1 MRWEISPPTDRGNQ
15 TCVPIS
21 RRRKDTKQRPPHPRA
36 PFDQAQAKGGVSP
49 MRTHLADQWFRST
62 CRYSSF
68 TETNYADLCCHCSLL
83 LRVWTGRRHTCTPS
97 TALSPSIKCKG
108 LSAGRQLW
116 KFMLLRWRCSTKT
129 GCWGAPRCFFAVGAM
144 NNDAFRIP
152 YIHPLIL
159 VFHLFSTVSY
169 WKSFD
174 INSNS
179 REYKKSWLIC
189 LHV

>member
-108 LSAGRQLW
+108 LSPVDSCGSL
-116 KFMLLRWRCSTKT
+116 C
-129 GCWGAPRCFFAVGAM
+129 CWGEDVVRRPVAEGHQGAFSLLVLWTTM
-144 NNDAFRIP
+144 RLEFHISIP
-152 YIHPLIL
+152 LYSYFTFSQQSVIGN
-159 VFHLFSTVSY
+159 HLT
-169 WKSFD
+169 
-174 INSNS
+174 
-179 REYKKSWLIC
+179 
-189 LHV
+189 